1 MADSPARVLVVD
13 DEAGL
18 RAFMVRALRAD
29 GHEVAEAEDGASA
42 LAQVAAA
49 EQPFDVVNSDIVM
62 PETDGIALALKLA
75 KESPQTAVVL
85 VSGHPEEL
93 HRARGLEA
101 LVRATLAKP
110 FTMDELKT
118 LVAGLV
124 GDGAPR

>member
-1 MADSPARVLVVD
+1 MGENPARVLVVD
-13 DEAGL
+13 DEPGL

-42 LAQVAAA
+42 LAQVADA
-49 EQPFDVVNSDIVM
+49 EQPFDVVISDIVM
-62 PETDGIALALKLA
+62 PELDGITLALKLA
-75 KESPQTAVVL
+75 KESPRTAVVL
-85 VSGHPEEL
+85 VSGYPEEMQ
-93 HRARGLEA
+93 RARGLEA

-124 GDGAPR
+124 